1 MTVRPSGDELAIR
14 FDAALAVAREA
25 GDLASGYFRDR
36 ATLEVKIK
44 GAQDRTTEADRE
56 VEVLIRERLLARFP
70 GDGFLG
76 EEGGGG
82 ISGEAPG
89 LWVVDPIDGT
99 ECLIEGI
106 PTWSVSI
113 AFVVAREIEIG
124 VVYDPNAGEM
134 FAARR
139 SHGTTVNG
147 DPVHAS
153 AATSFA
159 EGLVGLGHSTRVEAR
174 ATLEAMDRLLAD
186 GGMFIRTG
194 SGALMIAYV
203 AAGRL
208 LAYYEAHINSWDC
221 LAGICLVR
229 EAGGWTN
236 NFLAGDGLNSG
247 NPIAAAAPGLEDAIK
262 KVGGLA

>member
-1 MTVRPSGDELAIR
+1 MTARPSAGALAIR
-14 FDAALAVAREA
+14 FDAALAAAREA

-36 ATLEVKIK
+36 AALEVENK
-44 GAQDRTTEADRE
+44 GAQDRATQADRE
-56 VEVLIRERLLARFP
+56 VEALIRDRLQARFP

-82 ISGEAPG
+82 KSGEAPG

-99 ECLIEGI
+99 ECFIEGI
-106 PTWSVSI
+106 PTWCVSI
-113 AFVVAREIEIG
+113 AFVAAGEIEIG
-124 VVYDPNAGEM
+124 IVYDPNAGET

-139 SHGTTVNG
+139 GHGATVNG
-147 DPVHAS
+147 VPVRAS

-159 EGLVGLGHSTRVEAR
+159 EGLVGIGHSTRVEAR

-221 LAGICLVR
+221 LAGIVLVR

-236 NFLAGDGLNSG
+236 DFLAGDGLNSG
-247 NPIAAAAPGLEDAIK
+247 NPIAVAAAGLEDAIK

>member
-1 MTVRPSGDELAIR
+1 MTARPSADELAIR

-25 GDLASGYFRDR
+25 GDLALGYFRDR
-36 ATLEVKIK
+36 VTLEVENK
-44 GAQDRTTEADRE
+44 GAQDRVTKADHE
-56 VEVLIRERLLARFP
+56 VEVLIRDRLLARFP

-82 ISGEAPG
+82 KSGEALS

-99 ECLIEGI
+99 ECFIEGI
-106 PTWSVSI
+106 PTWCVSI
-113 AFVVAREIEIG
+113 AFVVASEVEIG
-124 VVYDPNAGEM
+124 IVYDPNAGET

-139 SHGTTVNG
+139 GHGTTLNG
-147 DPVHAS
+147 VPVRAS

-159 EGLVGLGHSTRVEAR
+159 EGLVGLGHSTRVEAQT
-174 ATLEAMDRLLAD
+174 TLEAMDRLLAD

-194 SGALMIAYV
+194 SGALLIAYV

-221 LAGICLVR
+221 LAGIVLVR

-236 NFLAGDGLNSG
+236 DFLAGDGLLSG
-247 NPIAAAAPGLEDAIK
+247 NPIATAAPGLEDAIK
-262 KVGGLA
+262 KVAGLT